1 MSETSCV
8 SPKKYYIFQF
18 QRQVNLVK
26 FLFYANWLNLTS
38 VFHNYHFRFP
48 TVDSEFYVWNYIRMK
63 KIQYV
68 KLIWQT
74 KFYFQIPN
82 KNNIKLTL
90 IFQTALLRWIS
101 CDMQLSKCHFTV
113 SYKNSKKK
121 QRSTKMLWMSANRLI
136 ISVNGIIFEKK
147 LIRQKNQ

>member
-1 MSETSCV
+1 MCI
-8 SPKKYYIFQF
+8 PKKILYFSISKTSQF
-18 QRQVNLVK
+18 SKVFV
-26 FLFYANWLNLTS
+26 YANWLNLTS

-147 LIRQKNQ
+147 LIRQKNQE